1 MQSTRI
7 YKEFEQ
13 LNNNEKELYAKGF
26 KLAYNLLQ
34 IKEKN
39 KNVHDLI
46 STIFNY
52 SSKSTSTIHIDK
64 NDDRIE
70 KSNNLLKRKNKELL
84 QKFETIIRICPPQK
98 KNYLVHSLKE
108 YLLYDKKYNDSFS
121 LLKNLK
127 NDIKENKSSNVW
139 VNQMKYI
146 KVVNYYKQKLQ
157 IAHDRLHKIISSMN
171 NETNNIKTINEVNI
185 KTNINK
191 KKIIKTVSFKDK
203 SDITDLNNEE
213 EVVMAE
219 EVVQEQEPVHE
230 KVVKVEESVKEQ
242 EPVHE
247 EEVHEEKQ
255 EPVQEEEHVVP
266 VQEEIVKVEESVQ
279 EEPVQEE
286 VSKVEEEV
294 QEQEHVEP
302 IHEEVSKVEEEVHEE
317 KQEPVQ
323 EEVVEVE
330 EEVQE
335 QEHVEPIHEEIVK
348 VEEEPTTKKK
358 DSDETKPKKARKP
371 RKKKEDGEE
380 KKPKKTRKPRNKKE
394 EVKTEDN

>member
-13 LNNNEKELYAKGF
+13 LNNNEKQLYAKGF

-46 STIFNY
+46 STIVNY
-52 SSKSTSTIHIDK
+52 KSKSMTHIDK
-64 NDDRIE
+64 NDDSIE
-70 KSNNLLKRKNKELL
+70 KCNNLLKRKNKELL
-84 QKFETIIRICPPQK
+84 QKFETIIKICPHK
-98 KNYLVHSLKE
+98 KKPHLVHSLQQ

-157 IAHDRLHKIISSMN
+157 IAHDQLHKIISSMN
-171 NETNNIKTINEVNI
+171 NEISSKTTNEVNI

-191 KKIIKTVSFKDK
+191 KNVIKTLSFDDN
-203 SDITDLNNEE
+203 SDIADLNDDVHVKE
-213 EVVMAE
+213 EVGDV
-219 EVVQEQEPVHE
+219 
-230 KVVKVEESVKEQ
+230 
-242 EPVHE
+242 
-247 EEVHEEKQ
+247 
-255 EPVQEEEHVVP
+255 
-266 VQEEIVKVEESVQ
+266 
-279 EEPVQEE
+279 EEPVQE
-286 VSKVEEEV
+286 
-294 QEQEHVEP
+294 
-302 IHEEVSKVEEEVHEE
+302 HE
-317 KQEPVQ
+317 EPVQ

-330 EEVQE
+330 ETA
-335 QEHVEPIHEEIVK
+335 QEHVEPVQEEVVEVEETAQEHVEPVQEEIVK

-380 KKPKKTRKPRNKKE
+380 KKPKKTRKPRKKKE